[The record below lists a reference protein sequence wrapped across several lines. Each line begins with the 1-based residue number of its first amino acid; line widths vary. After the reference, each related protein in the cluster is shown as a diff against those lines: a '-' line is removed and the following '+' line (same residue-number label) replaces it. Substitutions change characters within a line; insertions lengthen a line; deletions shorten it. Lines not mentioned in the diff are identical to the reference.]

1 MFRDR
6 TRLVEYVVVIVVA
19 VLATYAVLVAT
30 NQLRAG
36 SGGTGTSSVFDQ
48 ILSRGSLRAG
58 IPIAGLPVA
67 SRDANGNIEGFV
79 PDMANEMAKGLGVR
93 LEIVDTPAPDRIPF
107 LQAGKIDFSIGTIT
121 LERAKV
127 IGFTKIWA
135 VDATAAAYLVSS
147 GIDSLEDIEGKRL
160 VVVTG
165 ATGDLVAT
173 ERFPNNPIQRVDL
186 SSTAVQAVLSGQ
198 ADVVFDDRSA
208 LALATQANPTL
219 TVGPALNT
227 EPSGVMIPIG
237 DYKWE
242 SWVNYFLDDF
252 YSSGVSTCGCGRDLF
267 IKWFKA
273 EPLPMNFTY

>member
-1 MFRDR
+1 MFRER
-6 TRLVEYVVVIVVA
+6 TRLIEYLIVIVVA
-19 VLATYAVLVAT
+19 VAATYALLLAT
-30 NQLRAG
+30 NRLATG
-36 SGGTGTSSVFDQ
+36 AAGTGANSVFDQ

-79 PDMANEMAKGLGVR
+79 PDMANEMAKALGVR
-93 LEIVDTPAPDRIPF
+93 LDIVDTPAPDRIPF

-121 LERAKV
+121 LERAKAV
-127 IGFTKIWA
+127 GFTKIWA
-135 VDATAAAYLVSS
+135 VDATAAGYLKDS
-147 GIDSLEDIEGKRL
+147 GIQSLEDIEGKRI

-173 ERFPNNPIQRVDL
+173 ERYPNNPIQRVDL
-186 SSTAVQAVLSGQ
+186 ASTAVQAVLSGQ

-208 LALATQANPTL
+208 LALAADANPTL
-219 TVGPALNT
+219 TVGPALTT

-242 SWVNYFLDDF
+242 NWVNYFLDDF
-252 YSSGVSTCGCGRDLF
+252 YGSGVSTCGCGRDLF
-267 IKWFKA
+267 VKWFKA